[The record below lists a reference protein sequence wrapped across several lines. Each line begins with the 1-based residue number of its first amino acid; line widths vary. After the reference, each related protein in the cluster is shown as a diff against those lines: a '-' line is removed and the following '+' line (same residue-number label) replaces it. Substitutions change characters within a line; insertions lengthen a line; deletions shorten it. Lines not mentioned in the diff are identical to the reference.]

1 MKKSKLFLQTV
12 VLSLLLLLFGCADGS
27 ESANG
32 DVAGDTAGDTVSENH
47 IAEATTEGYETTK
60 LTCSYGRNMIF
71 ETSTGIYFQN
81 YVDYSSE
88 IGTLSMIE
96 YAESPLG
103 PWIPLCG
110 KPECLHNSE
119 NCNAYVGDHM
129 MGMYNNRIYYSYT
142 YFDNDS
148 VTKEGIFSMALD
160 GTDHRSEFS
169 ISYDFFFGDTS
180 SVSFSNG
187 YVYYTDRSS
196 SDDAVRFFRVNVDE
210 ETATA
215 DNIEYVV
222 SEDYYFTG
230 YVDRVPF
237 DGGLLITTV
246 DNNDTRSFKYFVYY
260 FDTNELLT
268 PFEEI
273 GAVPNYF
280 TDKYVYGRGK
290 DVVYVYE
297 RETGKITE
305 LFRVDTD
312 RTCVMFCDGTY
323 FYGEEVGAIAENEPC
338 RQFYI
343 YDMEGNYIGQ
353 TDMDVERG
361 SSGDYQMLYEITDK
375 AVYFTASGI
384 GSFDYAILRE
394 DIESGNFDIIKVEH

>member
-1 MKKSKLFLQTV
+1 M
-12 VLSLLLLLFGCADGS
+12 VLSLLLLLFGCTDGS
-27 ESANG
+27 DNATSG
-32 DVAGDTAGDTVSENH
+32 NH
-47 IAEATTEGYETTK
+47 IAEATTEGYETAK
-60 LTCSYGRNMIF
+60 LTRSYGRNMIF

-81 YVDYSSE
+81 NVDYSNK
-88 IGTLSMIE
+88 IGSLSMIE

-110 KPECLHNSE
+110 KPNCLHNNR
-119 NCNAYVGDHM
+119 NCNANIGGYMV
-129 MGMYNNRIYYSYT
+129 GMYDNRLYYS
-142 YFDNDS
+142 DGGKGLS
-148 VTKEGIFSMALD
+148 SMALD
-160 GTDHRSEFS
+160 GSDHRSEFS

>member
-1 MKKSKLFLQTV
+1 MQTV

-27 ESANG
+27 ESVNG

-47 IAEATTEGYETTK
+47 IAEAITEGYETAK

-81 YVDYSSE
+81 NVDYSNK
-88 IGTLSMIE
+88 IGLLSMIE

-160 GTDHRSEFS
+160 GTDHRSELS
-169 ISYDFFFGDTS
+169 LSDDFFVGDLH

-222 SEDYYFTG
+222 AEDYYFTG
-230 YVDRVPF
+230 YVDSVPF

-246 DNNDTRSFKYFVYY
+246 DNDDTRSFKYFVYY
-260 FDTNELLT
+260 FDTDELLT

-280 TDKYVYGRGK
+280 TDKY
-290 DVVYVYE
+290 
-297 RETGKITE
+297 
-305 LFRVDTD
+305 
-312 RTCVMFCDGTY
+312 
-323 FYGEEVGAIAENEPC
+323 
-338 RQFYI
+338 I
-343 YDMEGNYIGQ
+343 YA
-353 TDMDVERG
+353 TK
-361 SSGDYQMLYEITDK
+361 K
-375 AVYFTASGI
+375 ALCTSMK
-384 GSFDYAILRE
+384 E
-394 DIESGNFDIIKVEH
+394 KPEK